1 MKKNTISK
9 EWFKHTG
16 YNISLP
22 KLHRFFS
29 VFFFNSTGITHPLPM
44 LNSDLCTKNGFK
56 TDKGPQKNR
65 RIIFLVSFI
74 VSYSRFVFVWML
86 FFFHSKFPHI
96 VQWIVVCWWW
106 WLHVYACVHFF
117 FSSSSYFEISCDV
130 GNTVAECRTQTP
142 FVMAIHFL
150 RQQVLILKSDK
161 MKWKRNK
168 IKTNNELKMKYK
180 MKITQHITKLKER
193 RSWAVKEKNGAKEI
207 W

>member
-1 MKKNTISK
+1 MDSRQTKAHKKSK
-9 EWFKHTG
+9 DYFSG
-16 YNISLP
+16 FIYCFLFSLCFR
-22 KLHRFFS
+22 LD
-29 VFFFNSTGITHPLPM
+29 V
-44 LNSDLCTKNGFK
+44 
-56 TDKGPQKNR
+56 
-65 RIIFLVSFI
+65 V
-74 VSYSRFVFVWML
+74 
-86 FFFHSKFPHI
+86 FFHSKFPHI

-117 FSSSSYFEISCDV
+117 SSSSSYFEISCDV

-180 MKITQHITKLKER
+180 MKITQHITKLKEK
-193 RSWAVKEKNGAKEI
+193 RSWAAKEKNGAKEI